1 MYDNTKCLICK
12 ENGYILCEQCYNPC
26 YFCSKGHLMLH
37 KQKMHRSNS
46 VSNNNFKIRNNFGN
60 KQNQNIININNSN
73 DNPDMRKIFEYQN
86 SLKNDILNKM
96 SNQDYSSAIS
106 LINKYISTAKQYNQ
120 QNNPMTIEML
130 YTLAECHLN
139 LSNLE
144 ESKNILNEILM
155 ATENPNNNFNN
166 QNIIFRHKAN
176 MLLGAI
182 SLNLGE
188 YNNALKSYFSCEN
201 DLPKICKEPE
211 LNVKLSAVY
220 LNIGL
225 SYIYL
230 GNKNIAKKF
239 LKKGLSQTEGIL
251 GNDTIHKLNAD
262 IFENLGVIY
271 ELMNR
276 FNDSLI
282 FYKKSLK
289 LKFNLYGEVHDEVLE
304 LQYKISEVY
313 LSLKQFQQ
321 AEEIL
326 SSIVE
331 LILKQKIH
339 NATQETIYRYSAY
352 FYTYG
357 VVLMKLN
364 KINNAKMY
372 FNKVLEIVDGFL
384 LPNDPWILNIQDLLR
399 ICDSKKIK

>member
-1 MYDNTKCLICK
+1 
-12 ENGYILCEQCYNPC
+12 
-26 YFCSKGHLMLH
+26 
-37 KQKMHRSNS
+37 MHRSNS
-46 VSNNNFKIRNNFGN
+46 VSNNVKIHKNLEDNNQYDSN
-60 KQNQNIININNSN
+60 NNQI
-73 DNPDMRKIFEYQN
+73 DLRKLYEYQN
-86 SLKNDILNKM
+86 NLKNEILNKM
-96 SNQDYSSAIS
+96 SIQDYSSAIS
-106 LINKYISTAKQYNQ
+106 LINKYINTSKQFNQ
-120 QNNPMTIEML
+120 EDSPIYIEML

-144 ESKNILNEILM
+144 ESKNILNEIILI
-155 ATENPNNNFNN
+155 TENPNINNYNN
-166 QNIIFRHKAN
+166 QIIILNQKAN

-188 YNNALKSYFSCEN
+188 YNTALKSYFSCEN
-201 DLPKICKEPE
+201 NLPKICKEPE

-225 SYIYL
+225 CYIYL
-230 GNKNIAKKF
+230 GNKNIAEKY

-276 FNDSLI
+276 YKDSLI

-289 LKFNLYGEVHDEVLE
+289 LKFNLYGEAHDEVLE
-304 LQYKISEVY
+304 LQYKISQVY

-331 LILKQKIH
+331 LILNQKI
-339 NATQETIYRYSAY
+339 NKATQETIYRYSTY
-352 FYTYG
+352 FYTFG
-357 VVLMKLN
+357 VVLIKLN
-364 KINNAKMY
+364 KTNNAKMY

-384 LPNDPWILNIQDLLR
+384 LPNDPWITNINDLIK
-399 ICDSKKIK
+399 ICDSKRNK